1 MRRDNGS
8 LSFRLLRLKD
18 GPDRPSRLRI
28 KACGRLVEKEHRWRL
43 CECNCDAKPPP
54 HPTGERACS
63 FVERIACQFDFFGK
77 VARRDSPP
85 RESNA
90 LEHTVKLQVL
100 ADGEVRPDF
109 VELSRYTPHI
119 NITLSVDG
127 TTGGEAHRAPSAIGD
142 SNADLRTDADMLV
155 HRSHLCRDIE
165 AAYVSITTTRPGKA
179 G

>member
-1 MRRDNGS
+1 MIVKAASGGGGRGMRVVHS
-8 LSFRLLRLKD
+8 
-18 GPDRPSRLRI
+18 
-28 KACGRLVEKEHRWRL
+28 
-43 CECNCDAKPPP
+43 
-54 HPTGERACS
+54 
-63 FVERIACQFDFFGK
+63 
-77 VARRDSPP
+77 
-85 RESNA
+85 ESNLLSA
-90 LEHTVKLQVL
+90 IQITQSEAQSAFGDATVYLEKFLERPRHVEVQVL